1 MFVIYSRVTHNA
13 IAYFL
18 TVEGA
23 ENYMNLIGKT
33 EVYMKISERWT
44 KLAKEFIAGTDAAIL
59 SE

>member
-1 MFVIYSRVTHNA
+1 MYVIYSRETHNA

-33 EVYMKISERWT
+33 KVYMKF
-44 KLAKEFIAGTDAAIL
+44 KD
-59 SE
+59 